1 MKRLFQDWLKET
13 ARLQEECYGA
23 KYSVF
28 HSDAPD
34 DINATIEYMRWNM
47 LAIDDELAEM
57 RQAMSWKP
65 WQHDDPYLDREELVK
80 EAVDV
85 LHFVA
90 NIICAA
96 GATDEELDEIYLAKM
111 QKNRARQRAGY
122 KVREAGVKCGVC
134 LRALDEVQVSVSDST
149 ICMKCEVV
157 A

>member
-1 MKRLFQDWLKET
+1 MKRLFNGWLAET
-13 ARLQEECYGA
+13 AKLQQECYGA
-23 KYSVF
+23 DYAVF
-28 HSDAPD
+28 HSDAD
-34 DINATIEYMRWNM
+34 VDINTTIDYMRWNM

-65 WQHDDPYLDREELVK
+65 WQHDEPYLDRDELIK

-90 NIICAA
+90 NIVCAA

-111 QKNRARQRAGY
+111 EKNRARQRDGY
-122 KVREAGVKCGVC
+122 RVRDAGVKCGIC
-134 LRALDEVQVSVSDST
+134 SRALDEVQVSISDST
-149 ICMKCEVV
+149 ICVKCEAV

>member
-1 MKRLFQDWLKET
+1 MKRLFNDWLAET
-13 ARLQEECYGA
+13 AKLQQECYGA
-23 KYSVF
+23 DYSVF
-28 HSDAPD
+28 HSDTD
-34 DINATIEYMRWNM
+34 SDINATIDYMRWNM

-65 WQHDDPYLDREELVK
+65 WQHDEPYLDRDELIK

-90 NIICAA
+90 NIVCAA

-111 QKNRARQRAGY
+111 DKNRARQRDGY
-122 KVREAGVKCGVC
+122 RVRDVGVKCVIC
-134 LRALDEVQVSVSDST
+134 ARALDEVQVSVSNST
-149 ICMKCEVV
+149 ICVKCEAV

>member
-1 MKRLFQDWLKET
+1 MKRLFQGWLKET
-13 ARLQEECYGA
+13 ADLQQECYGA
-23 KYSVF
+23 DYSVF
-28 HSDAPD
+28 HSDAPAD
-34 DINATIEYMRWNM
+34 LNATIDYMRWNM

-65 WQHDDPYLDREELVK
+65 WQHDDPYLDRDELVK

-96 GATDEELDEIYLAKM
+96 GATDDELDEIYLTKM
-111 QKNRARQRAGY
+111 EKNRARQRDGY
-122 KVREAGVKCGVC
+122 RVRDAGVKCSIC
-134 LRALDEVQVSVSDST
+134 SRALDEVQVSVSDST
-149 ICMKCEVV
+149 MCAKCEEV